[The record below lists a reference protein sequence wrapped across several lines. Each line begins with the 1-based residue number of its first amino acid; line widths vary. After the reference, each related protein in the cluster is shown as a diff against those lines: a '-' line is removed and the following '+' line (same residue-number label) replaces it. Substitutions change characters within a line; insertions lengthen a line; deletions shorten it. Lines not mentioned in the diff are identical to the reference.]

1 MQIETILFAGL
12 DFLEDFLVYS
22 FFFFHSETTEKNK
35 TRTLQTFKATEKSQ
49 LQDWNKSHPWRNWNR
64 HQMPAVICSH
74 N

>member
-22 FFFFHSETTEKNK
+22 FFFFFHSETTEKNK

-49 LQDWNKSHPWRNWNR
+49 IQD
-64 HQMPAVICSH
+64 
-74 N
+74 